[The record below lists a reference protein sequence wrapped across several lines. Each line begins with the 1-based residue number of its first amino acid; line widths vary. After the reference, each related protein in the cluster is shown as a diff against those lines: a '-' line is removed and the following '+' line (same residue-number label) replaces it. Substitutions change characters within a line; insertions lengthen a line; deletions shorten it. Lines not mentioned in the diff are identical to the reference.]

1 MAELQIPEHKIL
13 AGSLGTS
20 AQTAHKAL
28 LTKILISTREEIS
41 ERHKTKPKWRAVSK
55 KNCESFCNKLKIE
68 LSKLSSLDC
77 DYRKLLTALNRAKTN
92 SLGRVRP
99 RPPEASNTTPEIDQL
114 TKLLGDALNEHTHNP
129 TLANLRKAKKL
140 EKDLVQLGLS
150 TKPKFSLNFSIK

>member
-1 MAELQIPEHKIL
+1 MAGRP
-13 AGSLGTS
+13 
-20 AQTAHKAL
+20 
-28 LTKILISTREEIS
+28 
-41 ERHKTKPKWRAVSK
+41 K

-77 DYRKLLTALNRAKTN
+77 DYRKLLTALNRAKRN

-129 TLANLRKAKKL
+129 TLDNLRKAKKL
-140 EKDLVQLGLS
+140 EKDLSAVRAKHQTEVLL
-150 TKPKFSLNFSIK
+150 KFLNE